1 MTRSAP
7 PEPFQHSNKPVCLTP
22 TGEGAPR
29 RIGGVGGLK
38 YWHPTAV
45 RWWVW
50 AKPKNVNCGERREC
64 KATAAISD
72 RIESNPKAPHANR
85 GVVIAKIKNERILLP
100 GCCVKKERWMYKASA
115 FFVAVICI
123 GIDICV

>member
-1 MTRSAP
+1 M
-7 PEPFQHSNKPVCLTP
+7 
-22 TGEGAPR
+22 
-29 RIGGVGGLK
+29 K

-64 KATAAISD
+64 KATAA
-72 RIESNPKAPHANR
+72 NPTRKPAHANR